1 MSNSST
7 RVTIAALEAKLQ
19 KLEGNA
25 ERVKAQLDRQKE
37 KEQGNPSQNYE
48 DRMRQYQ
55 KLVTKGEHLKA
66 EVARIRARMDASD
79 AKAEEKAE
87 PKETQVAGAP
97 DKVPAAPAAEEP
109 RADRPAHPAQPKA
122 PSGLNRKERRRLAR
136 LEKQKAW
143 AKAHPEAGQTP
154 AEKEPEPVSA
164 PKPDSPEAPAEPVET
179 PAEKSESEEIPAE
192 SSSSSAEDAVP
203 DLPDELDPGLDGLDD
218 FPDDPDLKTEA
229 PKPEGKPAEETP
241 DDPFRMDDTELFGFD
256 GIDDDPEWKAEDI
269 SASEKDSPDRSPDSS
284 DNSVPDNPDTHA
296 GSDSDE
302 ADDGLSS
309 EDRQFL
315 DSLPRTMGVR
325 PADGSGPAQKA
336 GPYGQ
341 HKASRPDAQP
351 DQPAEKDGGH
361 PSKKADARVPEQ
373 TSRAEKRPQAEQ
385 PGPTESARKKP
396 RPKGQTNRKPAVR
409 KRHGIRVLPPAG
421 GTEDTPLLRQ
431 RVATESGLWTSVRK
445 PKRG

>member
-19 KLEGNA
+19 KLDGNA

-66 EVARIRARMDASD
+66 EVARIRTRMDASD

-87 PKETQVAGAP
+87 PKETQASGAP
-97 DKVPAAPAAEEP
+97 DKAPAAPAAEEP

-192 SSSSSAEDAVP
+192 SPSSSAEDAVP

-241 DDPFRMDDTELFGFD
+241 DDPFRMNDTELFGFD

-325 PADGSGPAQKA
+325 PA
-336 GPYGQ
+336 
-341 HKASRPDAQP
+341 
-351 DQPAEKDGGH
+351 EKDEGH

-373 TSRAEKRPQAEQ
+373 TSRAGKRPQAEQ

-396 RPKGQTNRKPAVR
+396 RPKGQVDRKPAVR
-409 KRHGIRVLPPAG
+409 KRHGIRVLPPAS